1 MIRSRAGVQTSVRV
15 HPPTKKLFQIIPTQM
30 MNMEI
35 INLVQEEGSV
45 TIADTLIS
53 SVNVVGRAGV
63 S

>member
-1 MIRSRAGVQTSVRV
+1 
-15 HPPTKKLFQIIPTQM
+15 